1 MPTSENAEMSAL
13 RQKIRELTEQK
24 RAGEKGAR
32 MVREMDKLL
41 MRMEMEKELAWNVQ
55 HRELETK
62 MQMGLEL
69 EKVKQGQGRQA
80 RIESRGRQ
88 ERDGHARRAGES
100 QERDAAKGDAKPN
113 QRAGAARGNWWPGW
127 GHYTRLTVGACST
140 TAALRSCTESNG
152 STWNEGSQSAA
163 NSAAG

>member
-1 MPTSENAEMSAL
+1 MPTSENAEMPAL

-24 RAGEKGAR
+24 RAGKKGAR
-32 MVREMDKLL
+32 MVREMYKLL
-41 MRMEMEKELAWNVQ
+41 MGMEMEKELAWNAQ
-55 HRELETK
+55 HREIETK

-100 QERDAAKGDAKPN
+100 QERRGDAAKGDAEPN
-113 QRAGAARGNWWPGW
+113 QRAGASRGNGGGW
-127 GHYTRLTVGACST
+127 
-140 TAALRSCTESNG
+140 LRASFRSR
-152 STWNEGSQSAA
+152 S
-163 NSAAG
+163 